1 MDAHTHMYPQHNLN
15 EIKSKKMRKKMS
27 KVGSVTG
34 DNAKA
39 TYLVGVE
46 ENEGRDIH
54 YVDYTKRDS
63 KEP

>member
-1 MDAHTHMYPQHNLN
+1 
-15 EIKSKKMRKKMS
+15 MRKKMS
-27 KVGSVTG
+27 KAGSVTG